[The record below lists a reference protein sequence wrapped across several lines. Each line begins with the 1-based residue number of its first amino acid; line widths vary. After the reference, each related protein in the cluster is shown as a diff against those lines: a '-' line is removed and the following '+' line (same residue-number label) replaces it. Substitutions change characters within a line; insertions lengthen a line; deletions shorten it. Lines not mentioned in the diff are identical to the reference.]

1 MRILTRYILGE
12 VVSHAL
18 IGVAV
23 FTFVI
28 FTRDLGR
35 ILELVV
41 RNSAPLPSVAEIF
54 FFTVPV
60 ALTYTIPMGVLVG
73 ILIGLSRLAAD
84 SEVTAMRASGLGVW
98 NFLRV
103 ISLFVVVA
111 WLLALG
117 NSVYLAPRSLAALGQ
132 LQDNLKSSQASFE
145 VQPRVFYEGFPK
157 IILYVQDVKPMSGG
171 ALWKGVFL
179 ADLTDPAAPRISLAR
194 EGLLVSQ
201 GPDTLDLHLTNGST
215 HEADPKNP
223 DQYQISTFEATD
235 IPLQVPTAQTSQEH
249 EPTSLAEIKFAD
261 LLRSARTADPITR
274 RWQMIEYHRRLAL
287 PTACIVL
294 ALVGI
299 PLGLSSKK
307 GGKSSGFVLTIL
319 LVFVYYSIS
328 LIGVSF
334 ARQGR
339 LSPAAGVWLAD
350 FVFLA
355 GGVFLLWQSERRPV
369 ELTAFRSWFKTSW
382 FTTSRFRAL
391 KFRAS
396 WFKASTSSLSA
407 AAPVVNGESRPAG
420 RENILRRAPMR
431 RRLFNLHFPTIL
443 DDYVLRGFTLY
454 FAMIVAAFLMLL
466 LVFTLFELLS
476 DILRNQISPL
486 TVGEY
491 LLNVVPYFL
500 YTTTPLSML
509 LAVLVTFGLLQ
520 RSNEITAIKATG
532 ISLYRIVVPVLIAS
546 MLVAGVLFLSDQLY
560 LPYTNKRQDALRN
573 QIKGKPAQTY
583 LRPDRKWIFGQHSD
597 IYYYQFFDPDRDVF
611 GGVSVFQFDPHTFQI
626 THRITADRAHWSSPM
641 GRWVYEQGWERSL
654 SGPAIE
660 SYRKFDAATYP
671 QLAEAPAYFKK
682 EIKQS
687 SEMSYD
693 ELRRYIHDLEESG
706 FDVVR
711 LRVQLQKKIAY
722 PLITL
727 VMAVLA
733 IPFALSAGKRSAV
746 AGVAIA
752 IGIGVV
758 YWTIN
763 GLFEAMGN
771 LSQLPPAV
779 AAWSPD
785 LVFGFIGGYLILRTP
800 T

>member
-18 IGVAV
+18 IGAAV
-23 FTFVI
+23 FTFVL
-28 FTRDLGR
+28 FTHDLGR

-41 RNSAPLPSVAEIF
+41 RNSAPLPSVAEVF

-60 ALTYTIPMGVLVG
+60 VLTYTIPMGVLVG

-84 SEVTAMRASGLGVW
+84 SEVTAMRASGVGVW
-98 NFLRV
+98 TFLRV
-103 ISLFVVVA
+103 ISIFVVVA

-132 LQDNLKSSQASFE
+132 LQNRLKSSQVSFE

-157 IILYVQDVKPMSGG
+157 RVLYVQDVKAMSGG

-179 ADLTDPAAPRISLAR
+179 ADLSDPSSPRVSLAR

-215 HEADPKNP
+215 HETDPKNP
-223 DQYQISTFEATD
+223 DQYQISSFQTTD
-235 IPLQVPTAQTSQEH
+235 IPIRIPAPQNGQEH
-249 EPTSLAEIKFAD
+249 EPTSLGEMKVAD
-261 LLRSARTADPITR
+261 LIHSAQNGDPVTR
-274 RWQMIEYHRRLAL
+274 RWHLIEYHRRLAL

-307 GGKSSGFVLTIL
+307 GGKSSGFVMTIL
-319 LVFVYYSIS
+319 LVFLYYSIS

-339 LSPAAGVWLAD
+339 ISPGAGVWLAD
-350 FVFLA
+350 LAFLA
-355 GGVFLLWQSERRPV
+355 GGVFLLWQSERRPM
-369 ELTAFRSWFKTSW
+369 ELLALRSW
-382 FTTSRFRAL
+382 L
-391 KFRAS
+391 
-396 WFKASTSSLSA
+396 KASKCQVSRLRAWLFPSSMPRPQELV
-407 AAPVVNGESRPAG
+407 PNGEFARPAV
-420 RENILRRAPMR
+420 RESIARRLLRR

-443 DDYVLRGFTLY
+443 DDYVLRDFTLY
-454 FAMIVAAFLMLL
+454 LTMIVAAFLMLL
-466 LVFTLFELLS
+466 LVFTLFELLG
-476 DILRNQISPL
+476 DILRNQVSPL

-500 YTTTPLSML
+500 YNTTPLSML

-532 ISLYRIVVPVLIAS
+532 ISLYRLVVPVLIVS
-546 MLVAGVLFLSDQLY
+546 TLVAGVLFLSDQIY

-573 QIKGKPAQTY
+573 RIKGKPAQTY

-597 IYYYQFFDPDRDVF
+597 IYYYQFFDPEQNVF

-626 THRITADRAHWSSPM
+626 THRITADRAHWSEAM

-654 SGPAIE
+654 SGSAIE
-660 SYRKFDAATYP
+660 TYRKFDVATYP
-671 QLAEAPAYFKK
+671 ELAEAPSYFKK

-687 SEMSYD
+687 SEMSYE
-693 ELRRYIHDLEESG
+693 ELRRYIRDLEQSG

-727 VMAVLA
+727 VMATLA

-746 AGVAIA
+746 AGVATA

-758 YWTIN
+758 YWTAS

-785 LVFGFIGGYLILRTP
+785 LVFGFIGGYLILRLP

>member
-18 IGVAV
+18 IGAGV
-23 FTFVI
+23 FTFVL

-41 RNSAPLPSVAEIF
+41 RNSAPLPSIAEIF

-84 SEVTAMRASGLGVW
+84 SEITAMRASGLGVW
-98 NFLRV
+98 SFLRV
-103 ISLFVVVA
+103 ISVFVILA

-117 NSVYLAPRSLAALGQ
+117 NSVYLAPRSLALLDQ
-132 LQDNLKSSQASFE
+132 LQNSLKSAQASFE

-157 IILYVQDVKPMSGG
+157 SILYVQDVKAMAGG
-171 ALWKGVFL
+171 AIWKGVFL
-179 ADLTDPAAPRISLAR
+179 ADLTDPSAPRISLAR

-201 GPDTLDLHLTNGST
+201 SSDTLDLHLTNGST
-215 HEADPKNP
+215 HESDAKNP
-223 DQYQISTFEATD
+223 DQYTIDTFQTTD
-235 IPLQVPTAQTSQEH
+235 IPIRVPAAQNNQEH
-249 EPTSLAEIKFAD
+249 EPTSLSEIKFTELSRMAQ
-261 LLRSARTADPITR
+261 AADPATR
-274 RWQMIEYHRRLAL
+274 RWDLIEYHRRLAL

-307 GGKSSGFVLTIL
+307 GGKSGGFVLAIL
-319 LVFVYYSIS
+319 FFFLYYSIF
-328 LIGVSF
+328 LVGVSF

-339 LSPAAGVWLAD
+339 LSPGAGVWLAD
-350 FVFLA
+350 FMFFV
-355 GGVFLLWQSERRPV
+355 GGSFLLWRSERRPI
-369 ELTAFRSWFKTSW
+369 EFSALRARLTGYLPNLSWLGISW
-382 FTTSRFRAL
+382 LNPSSTLESNSSAL
-391 KFRAS
+391 SENGDSLRQMPREGAS
-396 WFKASTSSLSA
+396 SK
-407 AAPVVNGESRPAG
+407 RP
-420 RENILRRAPMR
+420 RR

-443 DDYVLRGFTLY
+443 DDYVLRGF
-454 FAMIVAAFLMLL
+454 AFYLALIAGAFISLL
-466 LVFTLFELLS
+466 LIFTLFELLS
-476 DILRNQISPL
+476 DILRNQVSPL
-486 TVGEY
+486 IVGEY
-491 LLNVVPYFL
+491 LLNVTPYFL
-500 YTTTPLSML
+500 YYPIAPLSIL

-520 RSNEITAIKATG
+520 RTNEITAIKATG
-532 ISLYRIVVPVLIAS
+532 ISLYRIVIPVLIVAS
-546 MLVAGVLFLSDQLY
+546 ILAGVLFLSDQFY

-573 QIKGKPAQTY
+573 RIKGKPAQTY

-626 THRITADRAHWSSPM
+626 THRITADRAHWSSAM

-654 SGPAIE
+654 NGSAIE
-660 SYRKFDAATYP
+660 NYRKFDVATYP
-671 QLAEAPAYFKK
+671 ELAEPPAYFKK

-687 SEMSYD
+687 SEMSYE
-693 ELRRYIHDLEESG
+693 ELRRYIHDLEQSG

-727 VMAVLA
+727 VMATLA
-733 IPFALSAGKRSAV
+733 IPFALSTGKRSALT
-746 AGVAIA
+746 GVATA
-752 IGIGVV
+752 IGIGLV

-785 LVFGFIGGYLILRTP
+785 LVFGFIGGYLILRMP